1 MQQIRILLETSAGT
15 VEELD
20 PPSGEAI
27 KLNYSIASTE
37 KPGKR
42 TGGFSREVKL
52 PPTRNNIRVLGFLHE
67 INDFDSKDVT
77 NRKTCYISNNGTTY
91 MRGFARVDA
100 IKRGRN
106 LNYFRLR
113 VFADNADVKDQLDK
127 VYLNDLDYG
136 EIKNDVATLEATWA
150 YTDSDDG
157 DYLFP
162 LVNYGKWRGV
172 TSQLD
177 YVTPGDLAPA
187 LFVRPLVHKCF
198 NGIGYNVTS
207 TFLDGTIGKRLL
219 LPFTHPSGHVHGDD
233 WLNGLRVVARRSS
246 TQSISLLSTQTP
258 IQFNVEDVDDNNHF
272 TSNTTY
278 TVSTDRSGY
287 YSTHVHFLIDRFL
300 GNGNVTTSFI
310 LEIVKNIGGVPTQLA
325 HEVISAGQTAQNIDI
340 GGDFSARNVWF
351 DVGDTITV
359 TIDHYDPTGIFGG
372 INSSFDIKNTT
383 SVEITKDQEVR
394 TNEDYSVGKSLRPD
408 ISQWKYIEGLV
419 GMFNLMVLT
428 DAQSRTV
435 YIEPRDT
442 FYNSITD
449 AWDITRK
456 VDISSVEDTI
466 INTPNRELTF
476 TYKPDSNDKFVK
488 ARNEAVGANLGEYE
502 YTMPERFK
510 KGKQAVGTSLFAATY
525 MIYDKRLPARTNS
538 IGNLSNPND
547 ARAPLVP
554 VMWNAEVVSSD
565 YPDQSYNFA
574 PRILYWMG
582 NSNEPTRFG
591 SVPRFWWGDELL
603 THSVQHKYPKA
614 VSYNLDNI
622 NTDPNLLYHDRTVDG
637 TTTQGLYST
646 YFHNE
651 INNTSKGVK
660 RTCKV
665 RLTDKDMLMLSH
677 NANKSE
683 EPDFRNLIYMKIE
696 NGQYWVLYDVKDYEP
711 GGNKLTTCVFIRY
724 LPNESAPAQTLDP
737 HEVGGEIDVNWPD
750 DIIDFSNISG
760 VTNHVT
766 YTDNGGIIVAVGG
779 PDKYH
784 IVANK

>member
-1 MQQIRILLETSAGT
+1 VQQIKILLETSAGT

-198 NGIGYNVTS
+198 NAIGYNVSS
-207 TFLDGTIGKRLL
+207 TFLDGAICKRLL
-219 LPFTHPSGHVHGDD
+219 LPYTHPSGYVHGDA
-233 WLNGLRVVARRSS
+233 WRNGMEFKASNTSSQVVS
-246 TQSISLLSTQTP
+246 TFGYTQ
-258 IQFNVEDVDDNNHF
+258 IQFPTEEFDNGSDFASHTFTAPKDGHWSFTFKATVTSGSTTLSVGNDIVFRKNGTPLTSVYSMPPNFGPNAVEF
-272 TSNTTY
+272 
-278 TVSTDRSGY
+278 RSGW
-287 YSTHVHFLIDRFL
+287 
-300 GNGNVTTSFI
+300 
-310 LEIVKNIGGVPTQLA
+310 VKLTQ
-325 HEVISAGQTAQNIDI
+325 
-340 GGDFSARNVWF
+340 
-351 DVGDTITV
+351 GDTIDMAVLQLTGGV
-359 TIDHYDPTGIFGG
+359 TLAADYTLE
-372 INSSFDIKNTT
+372 NTT
-383 SVEITKDQEVR
+383 RPEIQTDDDVNIEG
-394 TNEDYSVGKSLRPD
+394 TLRPD

-428 DAQSRTV
+428 DAQSKTV

-449 AWDITRK
+449 AWDITSK

-502 YTMPERFK
+502 YNMPERFK

-554 VMWNAEVVSSD
+554 VMWNEEVVSSD

-582 NSNEPTRFG
+582 NSNEPTRLG
-591 SVPRFWWGDELL
+591 SVPRFWWGDALL

-724 LPNESAPAQTLDP
+724 LPNESAPAQTLGP
-737 HEVGGEIDVNWPD
+737 KEVGGEIDVNWPD
-750 DIIDFSNISG
+750 DVIDFSNISG
-760 VTNHVT
+760 VTNHFT